1 MKFKHA
7 LLISS
12 AMTLIAGV
20 TWFSENTPIKKT
32 SFESGISEEYAESEE
47 IGPALEYLKLIRAN
61 PKTGTIE
68 PEWVEAA
75 VAQADRLS
83 MLRRASLTW
92 TNMGP
97 DNIGGRCRA
106 LLLHKDSMNLWFM
119 GGVSG
124 GLFRSNTSGA
134 SWAPVNDK
142 QENLNVTCIAQTA
155 DGIIYYGTGEGGFT
169 NLSGTR
175 NGSPAFIGNGLYKST
190 NASGTTFTRIANA
203 SDNRF
208 YSCNAMA
215 AFGNKLYVAT
225 QSGLFLINNNAAPV
239 QQRGG
244 SCLEVKIDKNG
255 VVWASFSNGS
265 VFKSDANG
273 GNFTQVNYG
282 GPSARV
288 AIAISPEDPNYV
300 YLQNAQTRLNGVWR
314 TTDGGATWTQ
324 IVFYSTVTDNMG
336 TGQGY
341 YDNVAAVDPLNKNR
355 VFLGG
360 VTLAV
365 WDNVNGYTEIASMFT
380 APWNNSYVH
389 ADKHIIQFDT
399 RQNPPLMLIGTD
411 GGLFGSKNRSTWT
424 RMNRNFTTY
433 QCYNVAANSLGHI
446 VGGSQDNGT
455 QLINFSGNSINGVPS
470 KTSIEILGGDG
481 FDVEFSKYYPK
492 TIFMCT
498 YYGRIVRTG
507 NSGQSNSSFW
517 DKRIKPDDAAANP
530 PDVDFTTHFT
540 LWEPNDSTS
549 RLFLARNAEV
559 WVAINPTNFIQDVS
573 WFRVASGLGND
584 RILEMDYTPD
594 GAYLFIAKAGKLLR
608 LSGLDTAKFT
618 VAANP
623 GVNDIPKG
631 LSIKTITPPGAS
643 SRVVTSVNVDQ
654 ANPNHVVVTLGGYG
668 DDTYVM
674 ETVNALDETPTW
686 KDITGDLPNM
696 PVYDAVID
704 IDNPKR
710 IIIGTDL
717 GVFMTENGGTNWAE
731 ANNGMARTPVFE
743 IRGYEWRPWEGMK
756 LYVGT
761 HGRGYYQSMS
771 LSTGTKRIS
780 DTYTGLKAWPV
791 PANGTMNVSFRS
803 VGNEKLSI
811 EIYGLDGKRYQQKTE
826 MVSAGNNTIKLNTAS
841 LPVGNYFVRVTGK
854 EGSNSIK
861 FNVAK

>member
-12 AMTLIAGV
+12 AMSLMVGV
-20 TWFSENTPIKKT
+20 TWFSENTIIKKP
-32 SFESGISEEYAESEE
+32 SIISGVSEEYAESEE
-47 IGPALEYLKLIRAN
+47 IGPALEYLKLLRAN
-61 PKTGTIE
+61 PQTGTIE

-75 VAQADRLS
+75 VAQADRLRTV
-83 MLRRASLTW
+83 RRASLMW

-97 DNIGGRCRA
+97 DNVGGRCRA
-106 LLLHKDSMNLWFM
+106 LLLHRDSMNLWFM

-134 SWAPVNDK
+134 SWVPVNDK

-273 GNFTQVNYG
+273 GNFTQVTYG

-300 YLQNAQTRLNGVWR
+300 YLQNAQSRLNGVYR
-314 TTDGGATWTQ
+314 TTDGGATWSQ
-324 IVFYSTVTDNMG
+324 IVYYSTVTDNMG

-355 VFLGG
+355 VYLGG
-360 VTLAV
+360 VTMAM
-365 WDNVNGYTEIASMFT
+365 WDNINGFTEIASTFG
-380 APWNNSYVH
+380 APWNGGYIH

-399 RQNPPLMLIGTD
+399 RQNPPLMLVGTD
-411 GGLFGSKNRSTWT
+411 GGLFGSKDRSTWT

-470 KTSIEILGGDG
+470 KTALEILGGDG

-631 LSIKTITPPGAS
+631 ISIKTITPPGAS

-756 LYVGT
+756 LYIGT

-854 EGSNSIK
+854 EGSNSTK